1 VLFVAVIISI
11 EMGLTVMEGE
21 VVRAIVRIGVAAVV
35 MEVFIGKIPFV
46 LVLVLVLGEM
56 DNTSTNPEREDST
69 AEG

>member
-46 LVLVLVLGEM
+46 LVLVLGEM